1 MEEEKKSIEELVS
14 EDTEKQEA
22 IAEMEKAEEDQ
33 KRREREKNPHGL
45 IRSTVQATPNPE
57 LSEGEGM
64 ADYQNE
70 LEASFRQIH
79 VGDVLSGRV
88 IDVDETGVLM
98 DLSYYAPGRIPVEEM
113 SADPHFDILSA
124 VKIGDEFQGTVIKRD
139 DGKGNIVLSRKQ
151 ADDELSWDKLRK
163 MMEEKTV
170 IEGKITEVV
179 KAGAILYVEG
189 IRGFIPASKLALE
202 YVENTDEYLNKPV
215 RVQVIGVEEDGKRLV
230 LSAKELLQEQ
240 AIEEKNKK
248 ISRLV
253 PGNIVE
259 GTVETL
265 KDYGAFVDIG
275 DGISGLLHISQISEQ
290 RVKNIRAGLK
300 EGQKVKA
307 VITKVDN
314 GKVSL
319 SIKALIEQIATE
331 RAEEEPEEYS
341 DNETAST
348 SLGDLLK
355 GLKL

>member
-14 EDTEKQEA
+14 EDEEKQEA
-22 IAEMEKAEEDQ
+22 IKAEE
-33 KRREREKNPHGL
+33 EEKKKINRGENGL
-45 IRSTVQATPNPE
+45 IRSRISNEVDPESIPE
-57 LSEGEGM
+57 LGM
-64 ADYQNE
+64 ADYQEE

-79 VGDVLSGRV
+79 VGDVLTGRV

-98 DLSYYAPGRIPVEEM
+98 DLNYFAPGRIPVEEM

-124 VKIGDEFQGTVIKRD
+124 VKIGDEFQGTVIRRD
-139 DGKGNIVLSRKQ
+139 DGKGNILLSRKQ
-151 ADDELSWDKLRK
+151 ADDELSWEKLK
-163 MMEEKTV
+163 TMMEEKTV
-170 IEGKITEVV
+170 VEGKITEVV
-179 KAGAILYVEG
+179 KAGVILYVEG
-189 IRGFIPASKLALE
+189 IKGFIPASKLALE
-202 YVENTDEYLNKPV
+202 YVENTEEYLNKTV
-215 RVQVIGVEEDGKRLV
+215 RVQVIGVEEETKRLV

-265 KDYGAFVDIG
+265 KDYGAFMDIG

-290 RVKNIRAGLK
+290 RVKNIRAVLK
-300 EGQKVKA
+300 EGQKLKV

-319 SIKALIEQIATE
+319 SRKALLEQIATE
-331 RAEEEPEEYS
+331 KAEEDPSEYS
-341 DNETAST
+341 DQAEATT
-348 SLGDLLK
+348 SLADLLK